1 MGNMMRCL
9 IVTLCLVVLPLH
21 GLEQEEA
28 AKIENGTKPTQVPEK
43 VDIKPKARD
52 EDIGTR
58 LSNILN
64 ATGWFK
70 NPEVVVNE
78 GVVFLSGETNNA
90 EFKNWAGELARK
102 TQDTAAVV
110 NQIVVSP
117 PSIWDFSPVIVGLR
131 EQWKSVLASIPL
143 ILFGLFVLIIA
154 WLLAQIVT
162 WLVYRYLRRR
172 LTNPLLKDVIGW
184 SISLSIFLL
193 GLYIIFNVMGLT
205 TVALT
210 VLGGT
215 GIIGI
220 ILGIAF
226 RDITENLLASIFLSI
241 NNPFSNG
248 DLVEIEGV
256 MGYVQKLTH
265 RATVLL
271 TVQGFQVEIPNATVL
286 RGILRNY
293 SVHPQRRE
301 DFMVN
306 LSYADSIAQAQELAL
321 KVLSQHP
328 SILKDPPASVL
339 VESLGRPSV
348 ILRIYFWV
356 NINQNNWQSVKSSAI
371 RLVKRAFQTNG
382 IATADEN
389 RERIFPEGLTVRI
402 EKEHMKLKTQE
413 PSESEEPGILSTQA
427 EGGARSEARKI
438 QKEARQPTDQGGDDL
453 LSHSSP
459 SHVDPK

>member
-1 MGNMMRCL
+1 MMRCL

-21 GLEQEEA
+21 GLEQEEV

-70 NPEVVVNE
+70 NPKVVVNE

-162 WLVYRYLRRR
+162 WLVYRYLKRR